1 MGKPI
6 PLFGLGQ
13 ESRSPYVTAK
23 QLVNMFCEAR
33 PSGEGS
39 SLVAYGTP
47 GLDLF
52 VNFSGGPARGGI
64 EFPNTPVAYVVHG
77 STLWELNNAG
87 TPTSRGTL
95 NTSSGRVSLAH
106 NGVQVMITDGTD
118 GYIYDTVTTN
128 FSVIGGSFPA
138 NPITC
143 CWLGR
148 RFIANFLGS
157 SRFYWSD
164 IDDGTTW
171 NALNFANAETN
182 PDAIQAVYASNGQLL
197 LFGTQSTEFWA
208 NSGVADPAF
217 IPLQGNATEWGL
229 GATWSISK
237 YDNSFCCL
245 MTNRM
250 GQVMV
255 AQMNGYLPKK
265 ISTVDIDYIINEYAV
280 VNDATSYSYMLGG
293 HPMFVISFPAAGFTW
308 LFDGSTGIWSKLQS
322 FNDTR
327 HVGEFSFALVG
338 KTIVADYATGN
349 LYDLN
354 GSALTENGNPLNRE
368 IIGETVSTKGQEW
381 LDIQR
386 LRVDMEVGNG
396 TTSGQGVNPQIAL
409 SVSRDNGKTY
419 GPDMWRPMGALGDY
433 SNYVEWRRLGT
444 CRQFTPKIRMSD
456 PVPLVLVSA
465 CINPET

>member
-1 MGKPI
+1 MKKRI
-6 PLFGLGQ
+6 ALFGLGQ
-13 ESRSPYVTAK
+13 VSRSPFVTAK
-23 QLVNMFCEAR
+23 QLTNMFCEVR
-33 PSGEGS
+33 PAGEKS
-39 SLVAYGTP
+39 KLVAYGTP
-47 GLDLF
+47 GLDFF
-52 VNFSGGPARGGI
+52 VNFGSGPARGGI

-77 STLWELNNAG
+77 SLLWEVNNAG
-87 TPTSRGTL
+87 TMTSRGVLT
-95 NTSSGRVSLAH
+95 TSAGRVSMAH

-118 GYIYDTVTTN
+118 GYIYDTVTTT
-128 FSVIGGSFPA
+128 FSTIGGAFPA
-138 NPITC
+138 NPVTC
-143 CWLGR
+143 CWLGQ

-164 IDDGTTW
+164 IADGTTW

-197 LFGTQSTEFWA
+197 LFGAQSTEFWA

-229 GATWSISK
+229 AATWSIAK

-250 GQVMV
+250 GEVMV

-265 ISTVDIDYIINEYAV
+265 ISTIDLDYIINSYSAV
-280 VNDATSYSYMLGG
+280 GDGTAYSYMLGG
-293 HPMFVISFPAAGFTW
+293 HPMFVISFPTAGYTW
-308 LFDGSTGIWSKLQS
+308 LFDGSTGIWSKLES
-322 FNDTR
+322 SGDTR
-327 HVGEFSFALVG
+327 HVGEFSFSLVG
-338 KTIVADYATGN
+338 KTVVADYSTGN

-354 GSALTENGNPLNRE
+354 ENALTENGNPLNRE
-368 IIGETVSTKGQEW
+368 IIGETVEDDGQWIDVE
-381 LDIQR
+381 R
-386 LRVDMEVGNG
+386 LRLDMEVGNG

-419 GPDMWRPMGALGDY
+419 GPDMWRPMGALGQY
-433 SNYVEWRRLGT
+433 GTTVEWRRLGT
-444 CRQFTPKIRMSD
+444 CRSFTPKIRMTD

-465 CINPET
+465 CLNPET